1 MCLVSEPA
9 EVLVFDLQGTGPLA
23 LSGENTVQVR
33 WLRVPCVADRHESCH
48 MNIIIQ
54 LVCLVG
60 LPGWYG
66 MSSCQGA
73 ATAGQFSMQITL
85 KQTLCLPA
93 AAAHA

>member
-33 WLRVPCVADRHESCH
+33 WLRVPCVADRHDSYH

-54 LVCLVG
+54 LVNHVG
-60 LPGWYG
+60 LPGRYG
-66 MSSCQGA
+66 MSNCQVAGI
-73 ATAGQFSMQITL
+73 AGQFSIMHITL
-85 KQTLCLPA
+85 K
-93 AAAHA
+93 